1 MQEIAD
7 DPFGDKENKF
17 NNGNT
22 YNDGFGQT
30 KFATAFDD
38 SVPNVAGF
46 AGFDDSFGGRNFVP
60 TKNDPFAANLT
71 SDPFG
76 DKKSSTAVT
85 PDVRIRY
92 TFTLLTFSLFMALT
106 RISCGSAA
114 NLHTSKSVD
123 SLNLS

>member
-1 MQEIAD
+1 MFRLNHFSQITSSNSNCLPFFWLQEIAD

-30 KFATAFDD
+30 EFATAFDD
-38 SVPNVAGF
+38 NVPNVAGF
-46 AGFDDSFGGRNFVP
+46 AGFDDSFGGRNFAA

-85 PDVRIRY
+85 PDVRRY
-92 TFTLLTFSLFMALT
+92 FY
-106 RISCGSAA
+106 
-114 NLHTSKSVD
+114 HTYARSI
-123 SLNLS
+123 